1 MQSTAGSASLH
12 DETSAR
18 MPKNVVLPLLALN
31 VVFVLMLVTLGPR
44 YGWAPLV
51 LAGALVSAVNLF
63 AVRAAARPP
72 RR

>member
-1 MQSTAGSASLH
+1 
-12 DETSAR
+12 

-31 VVFVLMLVTLGPR
+31 AVFVLMLVTLGPR

-51 LAGALVSAVNLF
+51 LAGAVVSAVNLL
-63 AVRAAARPP
+63 AVRTAARLP

>member
-1 MQSTAGSASLH
+1 
-12 DETSAR
+12 

-44 YGWAPLV
+44 YGWGPLV
-51 LAGALVSAVNLF
+51 LAGALVSVVNLF

>member
-1 MQSTAGSASLH
+1 
-12 DETSAR
+12 